1 MSTSPRPHSARAGF
15 LLVSA
20 TAFALGACSSSGG
33 GGGGKGQSDFVPPPL
48 TASFAYELVDENGA
62 TSVIPMRFAGEIDLA
77 GVPFTRLQ
85 AGDFAVADPS
95 AAEAWLDFDGGD
107 LVVGGFAVWQPGVGE
122 PAIPDVSVTAE
133 EPVRVPMDVPIG
145 EPQHRDAV
153 GLVSLGGGAT
163 QSVEVSVDWTLVET
177 DGTLETPLGVQHGL
191 LHSTV
196 SASVLGTAV
205 TGEIWGRSG
214 VGFVAGYVESSL
226 LPGRKSAGLLGY
238 LANEAAGN
246 GYWLTRADAVLS
258 PASPGFVLDTFDVA
272 QTWDADKDTHA
283 KMLLELRWVD
293 VARALTD
300 EAPPAF
306 VEAGTVWGSF
316 STATEASPVSL
327 LHPEENDA
335 GYVHWLT
342 VVDQAA
348 KNEPE
353 NGISYHIGASYSGV
367 EGEVRVSASI
377 LYKRLDTGGDGT
389 EPL

>member
-1 MSTSPRPHSARAGF
+1 MSTSHRPHSARGGF
-15 LLVSA
+15 LLTSA
-20 TAFALGACSSSGG
+20 LTLALGACSSSGG
-33 GGGGKGQSDFVPPPL
+33 GGGGRTDDGFVPPPT
-48 TASFAYELVDENGA
+48 TATFIYEVVDEKGA
-62 TSVIPMRFAGEIDLA
+62 TSAVPMRFAGEIELA

-85 AGDFAVADPS
+85 AGDFGAPDPT

-107 LVVGGFAVWQPGVGE
+107 LMVGGFAVWQPGMGD
-122 PAIPDVSVTAE
+122 PSIPDVTVTAA
-133 EPVRVPMDVPIG
+133 EPVRVPMDVPVG

-163 QSVEVSVDWTLVET
+163 QSVDVSVDWTLVET
-177 DGTLETPLGVQHGL
+177 DGTLKTPLGLQHGL

-196 SASVLGTAV
+196 SASVMGTTV

-238 LANEAAGN
+238 LANEAAGG
-246 GYWLTRADAVLS
+246 GYWLTRGDAVLS
-258 PASPGFVLDTFDVA
+258 PSNPGFVLDTYDVA

-293 VARALTD
+293 GARAQTD
-300 EAPPAF
+300 EAPPVA
-306 VEAGTVWGSF
+306 VEAGTVWGAF
-316 STATEASPVSL
+316 ETTTAASTVSL

-353 NGISYHIGASYSGV
+353 NGISYHIGASHSGA

-377 LYKRLDTGGDGT
+377 LYKRLDAGGGG
-389 EPL
+389 PGPR